1 MKTNTFLLLFFAVFF
16 VVACNSGAKQQ
27 EAQEKVWD
35 ELMVVHD
42 EVMPKMGEV
51 NRLAQELAAKAA
63 ALDSTQLDNKN
74 ALLAGAQALEQADEA
89 MMTWMS
95 EVQNPDKLKEA
106 GKTHEE
112 IMTYLAGEKSKV
124 DKVKEA
130 ILSSLQQGEA
140 LLQQAGA
147 TTNQ

>member
-16 VVACNSGAKQQ
+16 VIACNNGAKQQ
-27 EAQEKVWD
+27 EAQEKVWS
-35 ELMVVHD
+35 ELMAVHD

-63 ALDSTQLDNKN
+63 ALDSTQMDSKN
-74 ALLAGAQALEQADEA
+74 ALLAGVQALEQADEA

-95 EVQNPDKLKEA
+95 EVQNPDKMKEA

-112 IMTYLAGEKSKV
+112 IMAYLSGEKGKIE
-124 DKVKEA
+124 KVKEA

-140 LLQQAGA
+140 LLKQAGTA
-147 TTNQ
+147 GNQ